1 MDNLDPGIERK
12 VRYRLLPFLFII
24 YFVAFLDRSSIT
36 YASLGGMD
44 AELGLTSTFYGFVAG
59 IFFIGYFLF
68 GVPGNMLLEKVGARK
83 WIGIILLLW
92 GAVTVATGFVHSA
105 TMLVILRFLLG
116 VFEAALFPGMT
127 LITTYWFV
135 SVHRAAAVAMFMVA
149 PPLANAIGAPVAMTI
164 IDYVHNFIGLAG
176 WRWLFVIVGLPAI
189 VLGLITFKY
198 LDDDPSQAKWLTI
211 KERQSLVQ
219 ALDADKLKNSTS
231 HGVIESSFKAA
242 FKNRKVWIVTLMNVF
257 YVVGLYGITFFLPK
271 IIASLIQNASD
282 IQVGLLTAIPYLLGA
297 VSLVVT
303 AKISDKLQKRKIFLV
318 GATVLAGLSL
328 IAVSIFQ
335 ATPLIAFIF
344 IIFGTLGVYAWSG
357 PYWAIS
363 TQLDPRIAAVGLGII
378 NALGNLGGFVGPY
391 TVGALNDITGT
402 QMSGVVFLAVSLI
415 LAGLMTMF
423 LKEQDNNGGIK

>member
-1 MDNLDPGIERK
+1 MDTLDPGVERK
-12 VRYRLLPFLFII
+12 VRFRLLPFLFII

-44 AELGLTSTFYGFVAG
+44 AELGLTSTFYGFIAG

-68 GVPGNMLLEKVGARK
+68 GVPGNMLLEKIGARK

-92 GAVTVATGFVHSA
+92 GTVTVATGFVHSA
-105 TMLVILRFLLG
+105 IALVILRFLLG

-135 SVHRAAAVAMFMVA
+135 SAHRAAAVAMFMVA

-164 IDYVHNFIGLAG
+164 IDYVHNFIGLSG
-176 WRWLFVIVGLPAI
+176 WRWLFIIVGLPAVI
-189 VLGLITFKY
+189 LGLITFKY
-198 LDDDPSQAKWLTI
+198 LDDNPTKAKWLTAD
-211 KERQSLVQ
+211 ERVNLVN
-219 ALDADKLKNSTS
+219 ALDADNLKTS
-231 HGVIESSFKAA
+231 SNHGVVESSFKSA

-271 IIASLIQNASD
+271 IISSLITSASD
-282 IQVGLLTAIPYLLGA
+282 IQVGMLTAIPYLLGA

-303 AKISDKLQKRKIFLV
+303 AKLSDKLQKRKIFLIS
-318 GATVLAGLSL
+318 ATLIAGISL

-335 ATPLIAFIF
+335 SIPIVAFLF
-344 IIFGTLGVYAWSG
+344 IILGTIGVYAWSG

-391 TVGALNDITGT
+391 VVGSLKDITGT
-402 QMSGVVFLAVSLI
+402 QMAGVIFLAVSLI
-415 LAGLMTMF
+415 LAGLITMF
-423 LKEQDNNGGIK
+423 LKEQDTNGGLQ